1 MKYIHYIIGIVLF
14 LTAVVGFELFPKKM
28 PAEKEALRINRRIIT
43 IDEFVPSC
51 PSDGRR
57 A

>member
-28 PAEKEALRINRRIIT
+28 PAEKEALPDKQKDHYDR
-43 IDEFVPSC
+43 
-51 PSDGRR
+51 
-57 A
+57 